1 MRYGAAKACSGFGAG
16 IRRTRLFLRT
26 LFLQAPKT
34 SVNPLRWPI
43 PALLAWGAAWLLYR
57 LMISASLPLAAAF
70 VLATAAGVVCSV
82 FGATFWRKLVIA
94 IGFPLSLLL
103 SGAAGMPAWAWLV
116 PLLAI
121 ALLYP
126 VHAWRDA
133 PLFPTPA
140 QALAE
145 LPKHIRLPAGAAIL
159 DAGCGLGHGLKA
171 LRSVFPDARLFGI
184 EWSWPLRA
192 AAAFFCPWAKIS
204 QGDIW
209 RADWSTYDLVYLFQ
223 RPESMPRAVVKAA
236 VELKSGAWLVSLA
249 FAADELEPA
258 ATIRGADGRLVWL
271 YQLPFRRA
279 RER

>member
-1 MRYGAAKACSGFGAG
+1 M
-16 IRRTRLFLRT
+16 
-26 LFLQAPKT
+26 
-34 SVNPLRWPI
+34 
-43 PALLAWGAAWLLYR
+43 LAWGGAWLLYR
-57 LMISASLPLAAAF
+57 LLTSASLPAAPAF
-70 VLATAAGVVCSV
+70 ALATVAGVACSV

-126 VHAWRDA
+126 VHTWRDA

-140 QALAE
+140 QALVD
-145 LPKHIRLPAGAAIL
+145 LPKHIRLPAGAALL

-171 LRSVFPDARLFGI
+171 LRRAFPDARLFGI

-192 AAAFFCPWAKIS
+192 AAALFCPWAKVS

-209 RADWSTYDLVYLFQ
+209 RADWSTYELVYLFQ
-223 RPESMPRAVVKAA
+223 RPESMPRAVAKAA
-236 VELKSGAWLVSLA
+236 AELRPGAWLVSLA

-258 ATIRGADGRLVWL
+258 AMVQGADGRPVWL
-271 YQLPFRRA
+271 YQMPFRRT
-279 RER
+279 RKR